1 MKLTS
6 LTTAPFVNSNSLI
19 HIVNTGDTS
28 QSPDGSSYKTPLSS
42 LTQLFSNVYWSGST
56 GPNAIV
62 LSNSGSIADGT
73 NAVAEGLNNTAN
85 GHTSRASGLNSKALG
100 STSFVHSV
108 NSTVNS
114 GANRSAILGGQGITA
129 TDADTVYVPN
139 LNINSTPSNDN
150 NLGDV
155 LVRASDGT
163 IKTRTATSIQ
173 STSQTIVE
181 LNNASPSTYTI
192 TSPNLLII
200 NKRTNPTT
208 IILPA
213 TAPIGSYVEILED
226 KNSLS
231 TLTIQANIGQIIR
244 LNGPYT
250 GPGGFRQTTAG
261 GTITPIAGE
270 PTSMKLTCTTANTT
284 WCINHYFT
292 DNAGFATIT

>member
-19 HIVNTGDTS
+19 HVVNPSDTS
-28 QSPDGSSYKTPLSS
+28 QSPDGSSYKTTLSD
-42 LTQLFSNVYWSGST
+42 LAQLFSNTYWSGST
-56 GPNAIV
+56 GLNAIV

-108 NSTVNS
+108 NSIVQT
-114 GANRSAILGGQGITA
+114 GANRSAILGGQSITA
-129 TDADTVYVPN
+129 TTADTVYVPN

-150 NLGDV
+150 NLDNV
-155 LVRASDGT
+155 LVRANDGT

-173 STSQTIVE
+173 STSQAIVE
-181 LNNASPSTYTI
+181 LNNASPPTYTI
-192 TSPNLLII
+192 TTPNLLII

-226 KNSLS
+226 KNTNS
-231 TLTIQANIGQIIR
+231 TLVVQANSGQVIKTGQYIR
-244 LNGPYT
+244 
-250 GPGGFRQTTAG
+250 PGGTRQTTAG
-261 GTITPIAGE
+261 GTISPIAGE
-270 PTSMKLTCTTANTT
+270 PTSMKLTCTTTNTT
-284 WCINHYFT
+284 WCINYYFT
-292 DNAGFATIT
+292 DNGGFATIT